1 MKDTSKINT
10 GKQGE
15 KIAAAFLKKNGY
27 RIIETNFRCVAG
39 EIDIIAR
46 EKGEI
51 VFIEVKTRK
60 SAELGYP
67 EQAVGI
73 NKQKKMSQLALWYL
87 QEKNITDTQARFD
100 VVAITILASGN
111 EIKLIKNAFDFI
123 AQPILNQRRYLCW
136 QSSSASSTYIKY
148 ASSPPPSRLDI
159 IFDLE
164 LVFL

>member
-1 MKDTSKINT
+1 MKDTSKIDT

-15 KIAAAFLKKNGY
+15 KIAAAFLKKSGY
-27 RIIETNFRCVAG
+27 RIIETNFRCIAG

-73 NKQKKMSQLALWYL
+73 NKQKKMSQLALLYL
-87 QEKNITDTQARFD
+87 QKKNITDTQARFD
-100 VVAITILASGN
+100 VVAITISASGN

-123 AQPILNQRRYLCW
+123 DNQ
-136 QSSSASSTYIKY
+136 
-148 ASSPPPSRLDI
+148 
-159 IFDLE
+159 F
-164 LVFL
+164 